1 MELGVRAKELVNQYD
16 FDRLLRLGQLSA
28 IRFILVRTSS
38 LHSVEEKKVQLD
50 FPFKLMLLV
59 VVLSLSGCAT
69 PGQFSLEAGGRQQ
82 VLSEAGWS
90 GTGVDQRDYLL
101 ESGSLR
107 AIKTRYAGGAHEL
120 RYFYPD
126 RTSFQLVYERAALL
140 SERQFDHA
148 GELLRAKSFEYRSDG
163 TLSSA
168 KSWEHNGNLTVTSY
182 SLDGQTALFSTTDER
197 QPEPAWES
205 LRMRCAK
212 QQLNAKVQSP
222 SSVLQAGLSLLSGCV
237 RRLLGQCSGSLCAV
251 PDALRVL
258 RAEIRAMTEDPGNP
272 DIHMPLSPAIERVS
286 ASGNYYA
293 NLAID
298 GVSREYLL
306 HVPPQYDGSKQLP
319 LVVVLHGSFIDNSY
333 MVRLTRMNEKADREG
348 FIVAYPNAT
357 GWFGRKSIRCWNVG
371 SSILYKTD
379 DVKFIRALIE
389 VSKRQLAVDG
399 SRVYVAGLSMGG
411 ALALQLGIDLSDQV
425 AAVASVSGWMT
436 GDERVPPRAMP
447 VLTINGTA
455 DFVVPFEGRSGFL
468 TLVLPLMQPAF
479 FTTSFWV
486 RHNSCTT
493 ESLTKLS
500 NKVLKEVHVNERTG
514 VEVLRY
520 TVFAGEHAW
529 PGSWFS
535 NIAGEPTQEFNAT
548 DEIWDFF
555 TRHRRPAK

>member
-1 MELGVRAKELVNQYD
+1 L
-16 FDRLLRLGQLSA
+16 
-28 IRFILVRTSS
+28 
-38 LHSVEEKKVQLD
+38 
-50 FPFKLMLLV
+50 PLV
-59 VVLSLSGCAT
+59 VLLSLFGCSTSAE
-69 PGQFSLEAGGRQQ
+69 FSLAAGGRQE
-82 VLSEAGWS
+82 VFSESGWS
-90 GTGVDQRDYLL
+90 GTGVDRRDYLL
-101 ESGSLR
+101 ESGSLK
-107 AIKTRYAGGAHEL
+107 AIKTTYEGGAHDL

-126 RTSFQLVYERAALL
+126 RSSLQLVYQQDALT
-140 SERQFDHA
+140 SERQFNQA
-148 GELLRAKSFEYRSDG
+148 GKLLRAKSFEYRSDG
-163 TLSSA
+163 TLSST
-168 KSWEHNGNLTVTSY
+168 SLWENNGNLTVTAY

-197 QPEPAWES
+197 QPAPAWES
-205 LRMRCAK
+205 LRMRFAK
-212 QQLNAKVQSP
+212 EQLNAKVQSP
-222 SSVLQAGLSLLSGCV
+222 SSLLGAGFSLLSGCF

-272 DIHMPLSPAIERVS
+272 EIHTPLSRSIERVS

-293 NLAID
+293 NLTID
-298 GVSREYLL
+298 GIAREYLL
-306 HVPPQYDGSKQLP
+306 HVPPQYDGTRQLP

-357 GWFGRKSIRCWNVG
+357 GWFGRKTIRCWNVG

-399 SRVYVAGLSMGG
+399 SRIYVTGLSMGG

-436 GDERVPPRAMP
+436 GNERVPASAMP

-455 DFVVPFEGRSGFL
+455 DFVVPFEGRAGFL

-479 FTTSFWV
+479 FTTSFWI
-486 RHNSCTT
+486 RHNACTR

-500 NKVLKEVHVNERTG
+500 TKVLKEVHVNERTG
-514 VEVLRY
+514 VEVLHY

-548 DEIWDFF
+548 DEIWEFF
-555 TRHRRPAK
+555 SRHRLVAK